1 VVRWLV
7 EEVYA
12 DADRVVLVMD
22 NLNTH
27 KLASLYETFYP
38 DRVRRI
44 VERLEIHYTP
54 KHGSWLNMAEIEL
67 GVLSGQ
73 CLDRRIADKVELE
86 REVEAWQSERNE
98 TQVGVDWQFTTAKA
112 RIKLRRPLPNYSNW
126 MIY

>member
-1 VVRWLV
+1 
-7 EEVYA
+7 
-12 DADRVVLVMD
+12 
-22 NLNTH
+22 
-27 KLASLYETFYP
+27 
-38 DRVRRI
+38 
-44 VERLEIHYTP
+44 
-54 KHGSWLNMAEIEL
+54 MAEIEL